1 MKRREFIT
9 LIGGAATW
17 PLAVQ
22 AQQPAMP
29 VVGFVHAGVPEGLT
43 HLVAAFRKGL
53 GEAGY
58 VEGKNVS
65 IEFRW
70 AEGHYDRLP
79 VIAADLVR
87 RQVTV
92 IVAGSIPAALAVKEA
107 TATIPIVFSAGADPV
122 HIGLVASLNRPGGN
136 LTGVNSLGGEVA
148 AKGLGLVRELVPNI
162 RVIGFLV
169 NPSSP
174 EAELETRDVQTA
186 ARAVGQQIQIL
197 NASSEGEIDTAF
209 ASLSNG
215 RVGALLIGNSVLF
228 NGHSIQ
234 LATLAARYAVPTIY
248 DRREFPEAGGLASY
262 GPSLTGSY
270 RQVGNYVGRILKGAK
285 PADLP
290 VMQPTNFE
298 LVINLKTA
306 KALDLTVPPNLLTTA
321 DEVIE

>member
-1 MKRREFIT
+1 
-9 LIGGAATW
+9 
-17 PLAVQ
+17 
-22 AQQPAMP
+22 MP

-70 AEGHYDRLP
+70 AEGPYDRLP

-122 HIGLVASLNRPGGN
+122 HIGLVASPYDRPEDR
-136 LTGVNSLGGEVA
+136 TGVNSLGGEVA
-148 AKGLGLVRELVPNI
+148 AKGLELVRELVPNI

-174 EAELETRDVQTA
+174 EAD
-186 ARAVGQQIQIL
+186 
-197 NASSEGEIDTAF
+197 
-209 ASLSNG
+209 
-215 RVGALLIGNSVLF
+215 
-228 NGHSIQ
+228 
-234 LATLAARYAVPTIY
+234 
-248 DRREFPEAGGLASY
+248 
-262 GPSLTGSY
+262 
-270 RQVGNYVGRILKGAK
+270 
-285 PADLP
+285 
-290 VMQPTNFE
+290 
-298 LVINLKTA
+298 
-306 KALDLTVPPNLLTTA
+306 
-321 DEVIE
+321 